1 MGEDR
6 RGNDREPRREEYHRL
21 KEKAKESYK
30 SVKDV
35 AESRKKERSRSQETN
50 NGGGG
55 DSFWDSKWEGMQ
67 LDEKLRKAEYKG
79 RYYLNTNKRFEDA
92 TGDKGKG
99 SPSLSP
105 SPERK
110 DKSKEVEKEKKK
122 NSDSESDTEEFKRL
136 KEMKKVQ
143 NFEVK
148 GDGMVEGPI
157 VDSSNFEYDPVTR
170 MYRKKD
176 GLVELETRRQGL
188 GKDDDSKEGEKDK
201 EKDSK
206 DVDKEKDESKEA
218 ESGDKEKKP
227 SSKEDIMDELVKE
240 IEELENEVDNKDED
254 DTTIGTAVDWGSS
267 ALTEILTEKEKEE
280 KKKRKE
286 EEKRRKE
293 EEKKKKKMNLKRQS

>member
-1 MGEDR
+1 MGDR
-6 RGNDREPRREEYHRL
+6 RGYDREPRREEYHRL

-157 VDSSNFEYDPVTR
+157 ADSSNFEYDPVTR

-188 GKDDDSKEGEKDK
+188 GK
-201 EKDSK
+201 
-206 DVDKEKDESKEA
+206 KDESKEA
-218 ESGDKEKKP
+218 ESDDKGKKP

-254 DTTIGTAVDWGSS
+254 DTAIGTAVDWGSS
-267 ALTEILTEKEKEE
+267 ALTEILTEKE
-280 KKKRKE
+280 
-286 EEKRRKE
+286 
-293 EEKKKKKMNLKRQS
+293 

>member
-1 MGEDR
+1 MG
-6 RGNDREPRREEYHRL
+6 
-21 KEKAKESYK
+21 
-30 SVKDV
+30 
-35 AESRKKERSRSQETN
+35 
-50 NGGGG
+50 
-55 DSFWDSKWEGMQ
+55 
-67 LDEKLRKAEYKG
+67 KAEDKG

-157 VDSSNFEYDPVTR
+157 ADSSNFEYDPVTR

-188 GKDDDSKEGEKDK
+188 GKYDDSKDGDKDK
-201 EKDSK
+201 EKDAK
-206 DVDKEKDESKEA
+206 DVDKEKDESKET
-218 ESGDKEKKP
+218 ESGDKGKKP

-240 IEELENEVDNKDED
+240 IEELENEVDN
-254 DTTIGTAVDWGSS
+254 
-267 ALTEILTEKEKEE
+267 
-280 KKKRKE
+280 
-286 EEKRRKE
+286 
-293 EEKKKKKMNLKRQS
+293 